1 MFSCCVLTHQQAFAF
16 LQFLLVPVIHHRRVD
31 EAQHDLVTPGENMKP
46 EITQPENMAV
56 LESQQEP
63 AGAAKKLKVRRQ
75 TARML
80 KQASVKPESALRH
93 EAEGFDQQDVC
104 QRITARFV
112 FAEPTTEE
120 QDQASF
126 NAIQNALRK
135 LLLDRGYDLAAI
147 AGANQADSNHT
158 AAKTTLLDET
168 R

>member
-1 MFSCCVLTHQQAFAF
+1 
-16 LQFLLVPVIHHRRVD
+16 
-31 EAQHDLVTPGENMKP
+31 MKP
-46 EITQPENMAV
+46 EITQPEHMAV
-56 LESQQEP
+56 LESQQE
-63 AGAAKKLKVRRQ
+63 AVGADKKRKVRRQ
-75 TARML
+75 TARLL
-80 KQASVKPESALRH
+80 KQASAKSESALQH
-93 EAEGFDQQDVC
+93 DAEGLNQQEVC

-147 AGANQADSNHT
+147 AGASQAGSIRK
-158 AAKTTLLDET
+158 AANTTLLDET